1 MQMELARKGNKSS
14 RFDFLDTR
22 KNKLKSNRSGF
33 EFSFAWLFALLVGA
47 VILFLAIYFAIK
59 LIGTGEYQI
68 STATAKQLTILF
80 EPMQIALESG
90 KGNIAELKEETVIYN
105 KCFSSGSFGL
115 QRFSLSRKGFGNKW
129 TKEGGD
135 IPVTNKY
142 IFSNASE
149 QGKTV
154 YFFSKPFMMPWKV
167 SEVTFLSTSN
177 YCFVNAPEEIKDD
190 IPSSIQNIKFDNC
203 SQEIKV
209 CFGQGN
215 CEIEV
220 EGSCLG
226 YNCESIY
233 DSGFVSKNNEKMY
246 YDSFDNQGVD
256 RSLLYGAI
264 FSSKEIYECNV
275 KRLMLRIVQEALL
288 YSEESGFLTGRC
300 GSLPETGVL
309 EVASAA
315 RNYKSSLDLS
325 LIKLAALD
333 AETENEAAECR
344 LW

>member
-1 MQMELARKGNKSS
+1 MNVFQENADGIRMGKINK
-14 RFDFLDTR
+14 
-22 KNKLKSNRSGF
+22 KGF
-33 EFSFAWLFALLVGA
+33 EFSFAWLFALLAGA

-59 LIGTGEYQI
+59 LIGTGESQI
-68 STATAKQLTILF
+68 SAATAKQLTILF
-80 EPMQIALESG
+80 EPMQIGLESG
-90 KGNIAELKEETVIYN
+90 KGNVAVLKEDTIIYN
-105 KCFSSGSFGL
+105 KCFSSGSFGM

-129 TKEGGD
+129 TKEGAD

-142 IFSNASE
+142 IFSNTSE

-167 SEVTFLSTSN
+167 SEVIFLTTQD
-177 YCFVNAPEEIKDD
+177 YCFVNAPEEIKKD

-203 SQEIKV
+203 SKEIKV

-215 CEIEV
+215 CEIKV

-233 DSGFVSKNNEKMY
+233 DSGFVSKNNEKIY
-246 YDSFDNQGVD
+246 YDSFGNGEVD
-256 RSLLYGAI
+256 RSLLYAAI
-264 FSSKEIYECNV
+264 FSSSEIYECNI
-275 KRLMLRIVQEALL
+275 KRLMARLIQEALL
-288 YSEESGFLTGRC
+288 YNDESGFLTGRC
-300 GSLPETGVL
+300 GSLPETGLL

-315 RNYKSSLDLS
+315 RNYKSSLDLAS
-325 LIKLAALD
+325 IKLAALD